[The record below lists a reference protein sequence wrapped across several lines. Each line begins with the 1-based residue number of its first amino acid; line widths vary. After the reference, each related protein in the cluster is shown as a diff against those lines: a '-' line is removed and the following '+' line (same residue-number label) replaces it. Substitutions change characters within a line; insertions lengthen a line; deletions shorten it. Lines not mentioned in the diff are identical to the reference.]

1 MSRIAALARD
11 FFLAAI
17 PIVGILWLLDAP
29 LRLGFAVLG
38 HAYLSGMLGLTIAAA
53 LLLKPYS
60 RAPGAL
66 DLALALAALGA
77 WLYGAIHTEAWL
89 TDIADRGPHKW
100 IPAAIGLALAM
111 EATRKHCG
119 AAMTIL
125 VWIFLAYGLWG
136 HHLPGLFEATETP
149 PARYAL
155 YLYND
160 TNAIP
165 GLVLDTGVTLVL
177 GFMIMGKVMERGG
190 ATAFFNNAALAAMG
204 HRRGGAAK
212 VEVVASS
219 AFGTI
224 NGTTVGNILGTG
236 IITIPLMKSH
246 GFKPHYAAAIEA
258 SASNGGQIVPPV
270 MGTTAFLIA
279 EFLQVP
285 YAEVALAGIIPALV
299 YFFGIFAQIDRYAAR
314 HGLAG
319 IDKGA
324 LPRLGAVLAAG
335 WVFVLPLVLLIY
347 LLFWLGYNPGKSA
360 LIVAA
365 FLLVLNAFQHRRPPG
380 FAELRDM
387 VVGSGKDLA
396 PLLVICAAAGI
407 IIGVLNITGL
417 GLQLVGIL
425 TDLAKAAGLLAM
437 LVAAALIAIVLGMGM
452 PTAAVYIVMS
462 VVLAPALVK
471 MGIVPMAAHFFLFY
485 FGLLSMLTPPVAIA
499 SYVAAGIAGADMWK
513 TSVVALKFCAS
524 AYLLPFLFVYNPA
537 ILLHGGPVEI
547 GIAAVTAI
555 VSAWVLAY
563 AVEGAGRGLG
573 FDLAQGGLLFVA
585 AIAIGAAPVWLGAGN
600 PLSIVPAILALAAL
614 YFWKPKN
621 KETLGATP

>member
-1 MSRIAALARD
+1 MTRLAALARD
-11 FFLAAI
+11 IFLAAI
-17 PIVGILWLLDAP
+17 PIVGIVWLLDAP

-53 LLLKPYS
+53 LLLKPYG

-66 DLALALAALGA
+66 DLALALAALGV
-77 WLYGAIHTEAWL
+77 WLYGAINTEAWL
-89 TDIADRGPHKW
+89 TEITDRGPHKW
-100 IPAAIGLALAM
+100 IPAAIGVLLAM

-119 AAMTIL
+119 AAMTGL

-149 PARYAL
+149 PARYVL

-177 GFMIMGKVMERGG
+177 GFMIMGKVMEKGG
-190 ATAFFNNAALAAMG
+190 ATDFFNNIALAAMG

-258 SASNGGQIVPPV
+258 SSSNGGQIVPPV

-285 YAEVALAGIIPALV
+285 YSEVALAGIIPALV
-299 YFFGIFAQIDRYAAR
+299 YFLGIFAQIDRYAAR
-314 HGLAG
+314 YGLTG
-319 IDKGA
+319 IEKGK
-324 LPRLGAVLAAG
+324 LPRVAAVLATG
-335 WVFVLPLVLLIY
+335 WVFVLPLALLVY

-365 FLLVLNAFQHRRPPG
+365 FILLLNAFQHRRPPRLG
-380 FAELRDM
+380 ELREM
-387 VVGSGKDLA
+387 ILGSGKDLA

-425 TDLAKAAGLLAM
+425 TDLAKAYGLLAM
-437 LVAAALIAIVLGMGM
+437 LIAAAVIAIVLGMGM

-537 ILLHGGPVEI
+537 ILLHGGALEI
-547 GIAAVTAI
+547 GIAAATAI
-555 VSAWVLAY
+555 VSVWVLAY
-563 AVEGAGRGLG
+563 AVEGTGRGLG
-573 FDLAQGGLLFVA
+573 TDLAQGGALFAA
-585 AIAIGAAPVWLGAGN
+585 AIAIGAAPVWLGTAN
-600 PLSIVPAILALAAL
+600 PLALAPAALALAAL
-614 YFWKPKN
+614 LFWKPKN